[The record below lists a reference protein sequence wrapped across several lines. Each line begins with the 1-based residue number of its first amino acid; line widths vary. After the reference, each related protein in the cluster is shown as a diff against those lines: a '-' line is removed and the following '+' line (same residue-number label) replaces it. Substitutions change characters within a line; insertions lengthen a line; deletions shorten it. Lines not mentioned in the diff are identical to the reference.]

1 MVRALATI
9 LIYHAKNILMHLS
22 WKKCDKSMSY
32 YLLEKIMY
40 EKEMVRVHVQWT
52 PFNLYSSYKRWSKKN
67 RRNAL

>member
-1 MVRALATI
+1 
-9 LIYHAKNILMHLS
+9 
-22 WKKCDKSMSY
+22 MSY

-67 RRNAL
+67 RRNALMVYLQFELYLNGTKDKMELSN